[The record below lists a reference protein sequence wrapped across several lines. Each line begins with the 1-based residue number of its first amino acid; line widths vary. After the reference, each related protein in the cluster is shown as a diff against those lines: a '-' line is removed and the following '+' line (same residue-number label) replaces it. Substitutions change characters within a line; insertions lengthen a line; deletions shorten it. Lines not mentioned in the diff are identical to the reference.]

1 MSLSFL
7 EGLGAFAQGVQ
18 ERSSEID
25 ADLAARIKELNDKA
39 PDENLKSR
47 FADEYARWT
56 KDRDLIESV
65 KSAGGAGTE
74 QGQFLL
80 GGYDSI
86 EAYREAYARDNSIY
100 HTLFN
105 IGDAPVLTP
114 TQYGLTNLDSSG
126 KTRTTAS
133 KLFNKAFRPEIYEKN
148 QEYAD
153 SKKDV
158 EGSTTKYF
166 RREGNANTDE
176 VIAANKAKLSATF
189 TTNKPSQLP
198 DTLTIHKEVDGVM
211 MTYSLSKENE
221 ENKEMGTS
229 LEGFDGYRVLGDPT
243 RKNAPSEF
251 TMKLKAHTDTKP
263 EDTESPTYKK
273 DLEEWTYKYNKL
285 MFGETFKEGPKVG
298 EIISGVYNNN
308 DQKVNIQYT
317 GKTTDSWNGMEGYIQ
332 FGAPEPE
339 STPSEIKVNKMIDG
353 VMMTYSL
360 MKTNKTNIGTALEG
374 FTGYRVM
381 GEPVR
386 AKDMSSLEE
395 NLAEHG
401 EAPNSS
407 QYETV
412 EMYESARDTWRKGY
426 NKILYG
432 VTSLENSDGPKVGTV
447 IDGVLN
453 DKGVEVNVQF
463 TGKSTDNFMGM
474 EGYRLFGGEVE
485 SASTPSVDSTIE
497 IYNKA
502 NSSMQKIRYVGGDVS
517 FTDHLGIV
525 YKGYVSLGDPTAI
538 KADSVSLQTTYNDAG
553 QEVKIYY
560 TGNLKDSWNGK
571 DKGWAQVGDAKETVD
586 NWSALDAME
595 RIDKAILDGVT
606 ITEREY
612 ESGRVSFMRTKAAME
627 AGMIEALGTY
637 ENLVLMVRDFKF
649 MKVPEIKDGKP
660 TGKRVPATALAIQA
674 AAEASGKTVRAV
686 RQGLLDILNKK

>member
-114 TQYGLTNLDSSG
+114 TQYGLTNVDSSG

-153 SKKDV
+153 NKKDV

-176 VIAANKAKLSATF
+176 VIAANKTKLSTTF
-189 TTNKPSQLP
+189 TTNKPSELP

-211 MTYSLSKENE
+211 MTYFLSKTNE

-229 LEGFDGYRVLGDPT
+229 LEGFDDYRVLGDPT

-263 EDTESPTYKK
+263 EDVVSPTYEK

-298 EIISGVYNNN
+298 EITSGVYDSNGN
-308 DQKVNIQYT
+308 QVNVQYT
-317 GKTTDSWNGMEGYIQ
+317 GED
-332 FGAPEPE
+332 
-339 STPSEIKVNKMIDG
+339 
-353 VMMTYSL
+353 
-360 MKTNKTNIGTALEG
+360 
-374 FTGYRVM
+374 
-381 GEPVR
+381 
-386 AKDMSSLEE
+386 
-395 NLAEHG
+395 
-401 EAPNSS
+401 
-407 QYETV
+407 
-412 EMYESARDTWRKGY
+412 
-426 NKILYG
+426 
-432 VTSLENSDGPKVGTV
+432 
-447 IDGVLN
+447 
-453 DKGVEVNVQF
+453 
-463 TGKSTDNFMGM
+463 TDNFMNM
-474 EGYRLFGGEVE
+474 QGYRQFGGTKAEETIKVGTTKEYYDKE
-485 SASTPSVDSTIE
+485 SNTVQQLVYLGGDAKYKNLNGWQTFGDPKTIE
-497 IYNKA
+497 EK
-502 NSSMQKIRYVGGDVS
+502 
-517 FTDHLGIV
+517 
-525 YKGYVSLGDPTAI
+525 
-538 KADSVSLQTTYNDAG
+538 SVSLQTTYNDAG

-560 TGNLKDSWNGK
+560 TGNLEDSWNGK
-571 DKGWAQVGDAKETVD
+571 DKGWVQVGDAKEAVD

-595 RIDKAILDGVT
+595 RIDDAILNGVT
-606 ITEREY
+606 ITEKEY
-612 ESGRVSFMRTKAAME
+612 ESGRISFMRTKGAME
-627 AGMIEALGTY
+627 AGITNALGTY
-637 ENLVLMVRDFKF
+637 EELVLMVRDLKF
-649 MKVPEIKDGKP
+649 MSVPEIINGKK
-660 TGKRVPATALAIQA
+660 TNNTVPATPNAIEKV
-674 AAEASGKTVRAV
+674 AEFSGQTVREV
-686 RQGLLDILNKK
+686 RLKLVDTYNKRKLKTDK